1 MVFMVDGNT
10 LQEQS
15 SCFYYLVV
23 IAVATMLG
31 HVGVNTI
38 TNVED
43 SNNLHKLSIPILSYI
58 SQVWVGCYW
67 NVQFK

>member
-1 MVFMVDGNT
+1 
-10 LQEQS
+10 
-15 SCFYYLVV
+15 
-23 IAVATMLG
+23 MLG

-67 NVQFK
+67 NAQFM

>member
-1 MVFMVDGNT
+1 MIFMVDGNT
-10 LQEQS
+10 LQEQI
-15 SCFYYLVV
+15 SCVYYLVV
-23 IAVATMLG
+23 IAVATILG